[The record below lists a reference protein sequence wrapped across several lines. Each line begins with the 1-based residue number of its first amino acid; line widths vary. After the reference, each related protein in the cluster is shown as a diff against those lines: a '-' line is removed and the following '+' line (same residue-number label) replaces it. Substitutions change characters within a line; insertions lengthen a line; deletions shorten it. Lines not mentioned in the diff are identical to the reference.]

1 MESDQNGSWM
11 DLVQRSWNLL
21 AAKKAIS
28 DVEVQYVSVN
38 RRTEFTMD
46 MLIEGIYFVV
56 RCTVIKIPHP
66 KREGGQVILL
76 QNYPH
81 PLSLRDRGPH
91 HFPTPLNT

>member
-21 AAKKAIS
+21 TAKKAIS

-46 MLIEGIYFVV
+46 MLIEGIYFVGRFKV
-56 RCTVIKIPHP
+56 
-66 KREGGQVILL
+66 LL
-76 QNYPH
+76 Q
-81 PLSLRDRGPH
+81 S
-91 HFPTPLNT
+91 

>member
-1 MESDQNGSWM
+1 METDQNGSWM

-28 DVEVQYVSVN
+28 DIEVQYVSVN

-56 RCTVIKIPHP
+56 RLKFFCGPSHCKYICRT
-66 KREGGQVILL
+66 RT
-76 QNYPH
+76 
-81 PLSLRDRGPH
+81 SLKGIM
-91 HFPTPLNT
+91 LNIESYCNVVYSWQ

>member
-38 RRTEFTMD
+38 RENGVHYGHVD
-46 MLIEGIYFVV
+46 
-56 RCTVIKIPHP
+56 
-66 KREGGQVILL
+66 
-76 QNYPH
+76 
-81 PLSLRDRGPH
+81 
-91 HFPTPLNT
+91 